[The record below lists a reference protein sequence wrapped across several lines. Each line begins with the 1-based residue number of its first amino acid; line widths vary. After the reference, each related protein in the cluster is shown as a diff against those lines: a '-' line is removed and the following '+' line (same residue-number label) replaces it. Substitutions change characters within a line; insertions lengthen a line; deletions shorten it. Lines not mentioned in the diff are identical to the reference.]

1 MSFGAVVDNSA
12 LIELLAGRNPDPE
25 LVRRLLTCSLAAPE
39 TLDVEALSA
48 LRGMTRRGEIL
59 DTEAHRHLE
68 NIVAAP
74 VTRVSPRALIRRAW
88 AMRHAV
94 SPHDALY
101 VALAEEL
108 DVPLITCDKKLAGA
122 NGHNARIEVY
132 PVS

>member
-12 LIELLAGRNPDPE
+12 LVELLAGRNPDPE
-25 LVRRLLTCSLAAPE
+25 LARRLMTSNLAAPE
-39 TLDVEALSA
+39 TLDAEALSA
-48 LRGMTRRGEIL
+48 LRSMARCGEIP
-59 DTEAHRHLE
+59 EAEARRHLE
-68 NIVAAP
+68 HIGMAP
-74 VTRVSPRALIRRAW
+74 VTRVSPRVLTRRAW

-94 SPHDALY
+94 SAYDALY

-108 DVPLITCDKKLAGA
+108 DVPLITCDKRLAGA